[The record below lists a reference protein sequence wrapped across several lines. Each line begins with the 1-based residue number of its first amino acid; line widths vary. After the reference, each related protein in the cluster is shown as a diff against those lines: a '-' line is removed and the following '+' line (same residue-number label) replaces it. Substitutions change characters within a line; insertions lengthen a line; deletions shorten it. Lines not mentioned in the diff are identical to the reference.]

1 MSRFSLTKAIEFLWK
16 MISIALMVLIVAGLF
31 YYFFNNSELGGRI
44 KNYIPVAL
52 NENEKRSERDD

>member
-1 MSRFSLTKAIEFLWK
+1 